1 MDNVVSKVFE
11 NEEFGKV
18 QVVVLDSEPWFFGK
32 DVASALGYSNPSD
45 AISRLMKE
53 RNIKRLNRGDICES
67 QISNFWTSDSDH
79 RSKIFI
85 NESGLYKLIMRSNL
99 KDAEK
104 FQDWVTDEV
113 LPTIRKTGG
122 YVNNDELFID
132 TYLEGVS
139 DEVKQL
145 FRDHLAIIKEKNAKI
160 KEMEPKAGYFDD
172 LVDRKLH
179 TNVRDTAKEL
189 GMKQKQ
195 FVKWL
200 IDHEYVYRD
209 AGKNLRPYS
218 QYVGEDNLFVLKD
231 AKSHFNDWAGIQ
243 MLVTVRGK
251 ETFRLLLQGFQ
262 SFSNNEEDDGQLTLD
277 LE

>member
-1 MDNVVSKVFE
+1 MSEISSVFE
-11 NEEFGKV
+11 NSSFGEVRTVNLDGEIWFVGVDITKALDYADATQAIRKNCRHARKV
-18 QVVVLDSEPWFFGK
+18 ELYAKQGQKLGNSEMYVINEG
-32 DVASALGYSNPSD
+32 DLYRL
-45 AISRLMKE
+45 ISRSRRPE
-53 RNIKRLNRGDICES
+53 
-67 QISNFWTSDSDH
+67 
-79 RSKIFI
+79 
-85 NESGLYKLIMRSNL
+85 
-99 KDAEK
+99 AEK
-104 FQDWVTDEV
+104 FEEWIFDEV
-113 LPTIRKTGG
+113 VPTIRRTGG

-243 MLVTVRGK
+243 MLITVRGK
-251 ETFRLLLQGFQ
+251 ETFRLLLQGLQ